1 MQRIVLALAIA
12 FAAIPVA
19 RAAPPLVTEDTGTQG
34 DGTWQFEVAVEQGR
48 EDPPGASYDASQ
60 SSFVLT
66 RGFGERV
73 DLQLVVPY
81 LRVAEDGAG
90 GRSVTKGFDDSYVN
104 LKWRFHERNN
114 FSLGVLPTVY
124 FPTGDN
130 GVGSGHANAGVRM
143 LASYDTGPFEVHANA
158 AARTYENDFGL
169 RDRLYLV
176 SGALMYTIHERLK
189 LIADQTWET
198 NPDPGSNASLRYTT
212 LGAIWI
218 VAPGTG
224 LGCGVKLGH
233 GEPAIDRTTICG
245 LGIRR

>member
-1 MQRIVLALAIA
+1 MQRIVFALAFAIA
-12 FAAIPVA
+12 AVQVA

-34 DGTWQFEVAVEQGR
+34 DGAWQFEVAVEQGR
-48 EDPPGASYDASQ
+48 ESRPSASYDATQ
-60 SSFVLT
+60 TSFVLT
-66 RGFGERV
+66 RGIGDNV

-81 LRVAEDGAG
+81 LRAIEDGAA
-90 GRSVTKGFDDSYVN
+90 GRNVTKGFDDSYLN
-104 LKWRFHERNN
+104 LKWRFYERKN

-124 FPTGDN
+124 IPTGDN
-130 GVGSGHANAGVRM
+130 GVGSGHVNAGVRM

-176 SGALMYTIHERLK
+176 SGAVMVTIHARLK

-198 NPDPGSNASLRYTT
+198 NPEPGSDASLRYTT

-233 GEPAIDRTTICG
+233 GEPAIDRTYICG
-245 LGIRR
+245 LGVRR

>member
-1 MQRIVLALAIA
+1 MQRIVFALAIA
-12 FAAIPVA
+12 VASVPVA

-34 DGTWQFEVAVEQGR
+34 DGAWQAEVAVEQGR
-48 EDPPGASYDASQ
+48 DNPPAASYDASLT
-60 SSFVLT
+60 SFVLT
-66 RGFGERV
+66 RGFGERA

-81 LRVAEDGAG
+81 LRVTEDGAG

-104 LKWRFHERNN
+104 LKWRFYERKN
-114 FSLGVLPTVY
+114 FSLGALPTVY

-130 GVGSGHANAGVRM
+130 GVGSGHANAGLRL
-143 LASYDTGPFEVHANA
+143 LASYDTGPFELHANA
-158 AARTYENDFGL
+158 AVRTYKNDFGL

-176 SGALMYTIHERLK
+176 SGAVMYTIHERLK

-198 NPDPGSNASLRYTT
+198 NPDPGSEASLRYTT

-233 GEPAIDRTTICG
+233 GEPAVDRTMICG
-245 LGIRR
+245 LGVRR